1 MSLYGTN
8 NEERTDLTKT
18 ESRFIRQRSRKL
30 LGSLLLPLRARL
42 WLAVAMIFVSTTLRL
57 RPGAHSLRD

>member
-30 LGSLLLPLRARL
+30 LGSLLA
-42 WLAVAMIFVSTTLRL
+42 TTPRKGFGS
-57 RPGAHSLRD
+57 RWQ